1 MKKSEEIRIA
11 LENLEAEKDIT
22 IKQMVFENP
31 TRTAENYD
39 QLWSTYWRAFGRA
52 YADKKDTLEWE
63 LRKARNSEVEI
74 GDGVTEYLYSDA
86 HAFTVIAKTKKTITI
101 QRDKAILDPN
111 FKPEWIAGGFAG
123 HCTNQEDQTYTYER
137 NPTAKRSDA
146 TGASAWVATQPAVT
160 RALRLAL
167 AATSF
172 TTTTS
177 KLPPREREP
186 KGSFSRIRYT
196 LFPPHYC
203 VYYYA

>member
-11 LENLEAEKDIT
+11 LENLEAEKDTT

-31 TRTAENYD
+31 ERTDDNYD
-39 QLWSTYWRAFGRA
+39 QLWSAYWRAFGRA

-123 HCTNQEDQTYTYER
+123 HCTNQEEQTYTYER
-137 NPTAKRSDA
+137 NPDGEKIRCYWSERLGCYT
-146 TGASAWVATQPAVT
+146 TGGDQSIKIGLG
-160 RALRLAL
+160 RHE
-167 AATSF
+167 F
-172 TTTTS
+172 YDYN
-177 KLPPREREP
+177 
-186 KGSFSRIRYT
+186 F
-196 LFPPHYC
+196 
-203 VYYYA
+203 